1 MNSLKA
7 IERVIEMYQAIVH
20 EITDV
25 TTGSSDVINRYKLRI
40 DKLMQEAEI
49 PFIVV
54 PSEFDAY
61 PKFLDLVVKD
71 MNKNDPKIEMEFHRV
86 GILAGDMAL
95 ALHNLQKSKGAT
107 ERTYLEEVSFN
118 KAGALTRSSF
128 MQDVYTTFG
137 KVFSYNEG
145 KMDDDEV
152 FIYMQDL
159 DNLRVAVIRWLGI
172 FNFLNTDLW
181 WVQDND

>member
-20 EITDV
+20 EISEYKANPV
-25 TTGSSDVINRYKLRI
+25 EVIEAYKLRI
-40 DKLMQEAEI
+40 DNVMQEVKI
-49 PFIVV
+49 PFVIV
-54 PSEFDAY
+54 PSEFEAF
-61 PKFLDLVVKD
+61 PKFLKLVAKD
-71 MNKNDPKIEMEFHRV
+71 MNKNEPKIDMEFHRTS
-86 GILAGDMAL
+86 ILAGDMAM
-95 ALHNLQKSKGAT
+95 ALHNIQKNKGST
-107 ERTYLEEVSFN
+107 ERTYLEEVALN
-118 KAGALTRSSF
+118 KAGALVRSSLAE
-128 MQDVYTTFG
+128 DVQTMFG
-137 KVFSYNEG
+137 KIFSYVEG

-181 WVQDND
+181 WVQGE